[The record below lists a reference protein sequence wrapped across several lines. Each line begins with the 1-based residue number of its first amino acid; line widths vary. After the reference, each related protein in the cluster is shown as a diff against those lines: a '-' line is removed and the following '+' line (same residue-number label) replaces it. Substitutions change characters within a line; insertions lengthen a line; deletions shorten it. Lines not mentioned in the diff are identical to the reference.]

1 MIEQALEE
9 LDVDGFWERGYAILH
24 DVYTAEEIQ
33 QIRAEA
39 YASRGGGGDLLANPR
54 MRHLLTDGR
63 MAAVA
68 RKLLGTD
75 EIFYAG
81 DSSFTINGTQKGWH
95 KDNTDRLDPKAP
107 DWESRYTQLRFGI
120 YCQDHVEHTG
130 GLNLKIGS
138 HDIPNL
144 KDGETLYVKTRPGDL
159 AVWSMRITHSGNGM
173 LLKDPDAPFP
183 EPSEQA
189 SIPPEDVAPAD
200 GDRIAV
206 FAHLGANDSHGKR
219 YADYLKTRTY
229 MVNAWRKLPYDD
241 AIRQEAA
248 DAGFTLRD
256 MPAEVMDDPEAGRN
270 ELWQPFPYEGWTPPA
285 PAPAPAAAPAPA
297 PAPAAAPP
305 APAPAP
311 APGPAVPPPAPAA
324 AAAAAPPPAPA
335 PTASAP
341 AGRTTGEQVKALAG
355 EGLRRGKVAARAAV
369 RAWRDSAKK

>member
-1 MIEQALEE
+1 MIDQALET
-9 LDVDGFWERGYAILH
+9 LDVDQFWERGYAILH
-24 DVYTAEEIQ
+24 DVYTPEEIQ
-33 QIRAEA
+33 QIREEA
-39 YASRGGGGDLLANPR
+39 YASKGGGGDLLANPR

-68 RKLLGTD
+68 RKLLGTE
-75 EIFYAG
+75 EIFYSG

-120 YCQDHVEHTG
+120 YCQDHIEHTG
-130 GLNLKIGS
+130 GLNLKVGS

-173 LLKDPDAPFP
+173 LLKDPEAPFP
-183 EPSEQA
+183 EPTEHDKFSPDE
-189 SIPPEDVAPAD
+189 VAPAD

-241 AIRQEAA
+241 AIRQEAK

-256 MPAEVMDDPEAGRN
+256 MPAEVMDDPNAGLN
-270 ELWQPFPYEGWTPPA
+270 ELWQPYPYEGWTPPKTA
-285 PAPAPAAAPAPA
+285 APAAADPMAGA
-297 PAPAAAPP
+297 AAPAA
-305 APAPAP
+305 
-311 APGPAVPPPAPAA
+311 
-324 AAAAAPPPAPA
+324 
-335 PTASAP
+335 ASAP
-341 AGRTTGEQVKALAG
+341 AGSQKPADQAKAVAQKAAS
-355 EGLRRGKVAARAAV
+355 EGLRRGKAVARAAI